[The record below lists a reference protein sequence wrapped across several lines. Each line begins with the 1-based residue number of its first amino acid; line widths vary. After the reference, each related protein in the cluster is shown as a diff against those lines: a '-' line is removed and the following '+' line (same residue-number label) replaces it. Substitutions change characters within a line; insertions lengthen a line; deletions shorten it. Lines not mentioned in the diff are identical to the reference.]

1 MKKVLLTVSLAAT
14 ILSGCAITTEGSLLE
29 PLAEK
34 PDTVC
39 IIYNP
44 DVGIKQAHA
53 IFRKA
58 FKDHGINAVVCREKS
73 ECKSQW
79 YMTYDLSRSWDMAT
93 YLSSGHLELYKG
105 DALVSTS
112 DFSGGWGFNFGKYG
126 RTQQKL
132 EGMIDALLGEVGY
145 Y

>member
-1 MKKVLLTVSLAAT
+1 MKKVLLIASLAAT
-14 ILSGCAITTEGSLLE
+14 ALAGCAISTEGSLLE

-34 PDTVC
+34 PDVVC

-44 DVGIKQAHA
+44 DVAIKQAPG
-53 IFRKA
+53 IFKKA
-58 FKDHGINAVVCREKS
+58 FKERGIDATICRAKS

-105 DALVSTS
+105 SELVSTS

-132 EGMIDALLGEVGY
+132 EGMIAALLGEVGY
-145 Y
+145 